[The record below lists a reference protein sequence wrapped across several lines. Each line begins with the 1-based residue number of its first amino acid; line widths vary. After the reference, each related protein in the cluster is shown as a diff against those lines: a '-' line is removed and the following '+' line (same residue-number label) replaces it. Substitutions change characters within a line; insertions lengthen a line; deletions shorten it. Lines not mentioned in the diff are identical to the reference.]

1 MIWKHQ
7 MAYHKQ
13 LFPDKRTKRDGNLAK
28 YNADLDKYV
37 SDRIQSAQT
46 EFHEIEAFEVT
57 EISKEVYGGVKGV
70 FIDEDSQTVKG
81 FGQNEDIVLCLKPNF
96 TQIPLVGEH
105 VAVIEFNNKHYYT
118 DIINRQ
124 NSPNENA
131 LAGTSGYDELKKYG
145 DTFQRD
151 KSIKH
156 IDINEGDIVFNSR
169 FNGGIVLGSDDN
181 KAVTKIVVGH
191 KKVKNNLYSQNI
203 DFDDSS
209 IYLMSE
215 GTATNLNGQRV
226 EGKKVLIKSD
236 DIFITGRNNIFLEA
250 DEVFINAKKVGT
262 IKMGDPRAPMVP
274 TIRGDVMLKFQS
286 DILTLFS
293 DIQQVLVL
301 LIANPAV
308 FVAKAKA
315 LVDKIV
321 RLTEVITK
329 QTFLNKQVMTA
340 NPDFKL
346 PKLEIP
352 DLDLPDVPNIKV
364 PNLDLPDLDLPDVD
378 LGISKEDLEDI
389 T

>member
-1 MIWKHQ
+1 M
-7 MAYHKQ
+7 KQ
-13 LFPDKRTKRDGNLAK
+13 NGK
-28 YNADLDKYV
+28 
-37 SDRIQSAQT
+37 
-46 EFHEIEAFEVT
+46 IE
-57 EISKEVYGGVKGV
+57 
-70 FIDEDSQTVKG
+70 Q
-81 FGQNEDIVLCLKPNF
+81 KP
-96 TQIPLVGEH
+96 
-105 VAVIEFNNKHYYT
+105 VI
-118 DIINRQ
+118 
-124 NSPNENA
+124 
-131 LAGTSGYDELKKYG
+131 
-145 DTFQRD
+145 
-151 KSIKH
+151 
-156 IDINEGDIVFNSR
+156 
-169 FNGGIVLGSDDN
+169 
-181 KAVTKIVVGH
+181 KIVAGH
-191 KKVKNNLYSQNI
+191 QDKVENESK
-203 DFDDSS
+203 DDSS
-209 IYLMSE
+209 IYLE
-215 GTATNLNGQRV
+215 GGIDNTDN
-226 EGKKVLIKSD
+226 ESKKIQIKSN
-236 DIFITGRNNIFLEA
+236 DIFITGKRNLFLVG
-250 DEVFINAKKVGT
+250 DEVFINAKKQNT
-262 IKMGDPRAPMVP
+262 IKMGDPRAPMIP